1 MVMKKLSSLALAGI
15 ALVLA
20 SSAPVLAAPHAE
32 RGAPA
37 HAPAARF
44 DGRRAIDG
52 HRFEARRF
60 DHGEFHRGFRGGAV
74 IVAPFYWPSYPYAA
88 DPGYVYQTPAPTDW
102 YYCPSYGAY
111 YPNVPSCPEP
121 WVPVPG

>member
-1 MVMKKLSSLALAGI
+1 MVIKKLSSLAVAAI

-20 SSAPVLAAPHAE
+20 TSASVLAAPHAE
-32 RGAPA
+32 RGAPG
-37 HAPAARF
+37 HAPARRF
-44 DGRRAIDG
+44 EGRRAFDG

-60 DHGEFHRGFRGGAV
+60 DHGGLHRGFRGGAV

-88 DPGYVYQTPAPTDW
+88 DPGYVYQTPAPTYW

-111 YPNVPSCPEP
+111 YPNVQSCPEP